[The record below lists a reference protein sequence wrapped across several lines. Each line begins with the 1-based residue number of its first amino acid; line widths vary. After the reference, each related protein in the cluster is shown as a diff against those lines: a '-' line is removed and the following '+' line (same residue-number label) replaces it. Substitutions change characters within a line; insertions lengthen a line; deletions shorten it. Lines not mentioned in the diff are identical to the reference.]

1 MLRQPRGGRNSRRL
15 GPAASFRRRAPLA
28 SIPRPFSRGGAPLR
42 RLDDPE
48 SALERT
54 LILLK
59 PDAVHRGLIGH
70 VLARFEAKGLK
81 LVGLKMRQFPVELI
95 REHYAVHA
103 ERPFYASL
111 VGFMTSGPVVAIAL
125 EGNKAIEVARNLI
138 GATDSKKAAPGTIR
152 GDLGMSFS
160 NNLVHGSDGPESAAK
175 ELALF
180 FPDAEEICEWTPV
193 GDPWVYSDEE
203 R

>member
-1 MLRQPRGGRNSRRL
+1 V
-15 GPAASFRRRAPLA
+15 
-28 SIPRPFSRGGAPLR
+28 
-42 RLDDPE
+42 
-48 SALERT
+48 ERT

-59 PDAVHRGLIGH
+59 PDAVHRGLIGRI
-70 VLARFEAKGLK
+70 LARFEEKGLK
-81 LVGLKMRQFPVELI
+81 LIGLKLRRFDTALVE
-95 REHYAVHA
+95 EHYAVHK
-103 ERPFYASL
+103 ERPFYRNL
-111 VGFMTSGPVVAIAL
+111 VGFMTSGPVVALAL
-125 EGNKAIEVARNLI
+125 EGKEAITVARNLI

-152 GDLGMSFS
+152 GDYGMSFS
-160 NNLVHGSDGPESAAK
+160 NNLVHGSDSSESARK